1 MKFLKS
7 LTFLLIFLS
16 LVVSSITTMSFAE
29 VAIEGE
35 TEFVDL
41 IQGVYVDKKYEDL
54 PDKSVFKF
62 ENQKFKRYV
71 DLVYD
76 NDRKVIRFKPKRKG
90 SVTIRLINK
99 KDPDLI
105 IKQIK
110 VTVQKSNL
118 DKVAKE
124 VKMLLGEIE
133 GIEIK
138 VLNNRVVV
146 DGYILLAKD
155 MNRIARVLSTYE
167 VSQVQ
172 SLVRLSPL
180 TRKKITER
188 IEAEIDNPNIY
199 VTVINDFFMLEGSES
214 YAGEKKRA
222 NDIAQ
227 AHVSDV
233 LSKFAEG
240 SDRGGVQ
247 IRALRKDPNP
257 IINNIMEVR
266 ADAPAPNKMIQVV
279 VHYVELSK
287 SYSKG
292 FDFSWAPTLSDGG
305 QLTVSGENISSTNIL
320 TSLTATITNL
330 LPKLNWA
337 REHGHARVLDTMNV
351 TTEEGK
357 QGEVSSVKE
366 IIRNVAT
373 ALGGVEPR
381 KATARIS
388 IVVTPSL
395 DPVKR
400 DSVKL
405 EKLTINVGEI
415 TVASQAG
422 DETAANTMTT
432 NVTVRDRHSAAI
444 GGLMRSTSSTAY
456 NKRNPDAAQ
465 PLFRLGASKELARA
479 QSQFVFFVTP
489 IIKSNS
495 SEGIEKIKKKFRLDK

>member
-1 MKFLKS
+1 MKNFKHLFLFLS
-7 LTFLLIFLS
+7 LTFSLS
-16 LVVSSITTMSFAE
+16 FPAQAE

-41 IQGVYVDKKYEDL
+41 IQGVYSDKKYEDL
-54 PDKSVFKF
+54 PDRSVFKF
-62 ENQKFKRYV
+62 ENTKYKKYV
-71 DLVYD
+71 DLIYD

-90 SVTIRLINK
+90 SVTIRLVNK

-110 VTVQKSNL
+110 VTVQKNNL

-138 VLNNRVVV
+138 VLNNRVIV

-155 MNRIARVLSTYE
+155 MNRIARVLSTYTE
-167 VSQVQ
+167 DQVK

-180 TRKKITER
+180 TRKKIAER

-233 LSKFAEG
+233 LTKFAEANA
-240 SDRGGVQ
+240 RGGVQ
-247 IRALRKDPNP
+247 IKALRKDPNP

-266 ADAPAPNKMIQVV
+266 PDAPSPKKMIQVV

-287 SYSKG
+287 SYSRG
-292 FDFSWAPTLSDGG
+292 FDFSWAPTLTDGG
-305 QLTVSGENISSTNIL
+305 SLNVSGESLSSTNIL

-337 REHGHARVLDTMNV
+337 RQHGHARVLDTMNV
-351 TTEEGK
+351 TTEEGQ
-357 QGEVSSVKE
+357 QGEVSSIKE
-366 IIRNVAT
+366 IIRNVAN
-373 ALGGVEPR
+373 AQGGVEAR
-381 KATARIS
+381 KATARVS

-415 TVASQAG
+415 SVASQAG
-422 DETAANTMTT
+422 DETASNTMTT
-432 NVTVRDRHSAAI
+432 NITVRDRQSAAI
-444 GGLMRSTSSTAY
+444 GGLMRNNSSTSY
-456 NKRNPDAAQ
+456 NKRNPSQAQ
-465 PLFRLGASKELARA
+465 PLFRLGASKELSRA

-489 IIKSNS
+489 IIKSSS

>member
-1 MKFLKS
+1 MTVDS
-7 LTFLLIFLS
+7 AY
-16 LVVSSITTMSFAE
+16 AE

-41 IQGVYVDKKYEDL
+41 IQGVYADRKYEDL

-62 ENQKFKRYV
+62 ENQKFKKYV

-76 NDRKVIRFKPKRKG
+76 NDRKVIRFKPKKKG
-90 SVTIRLINK
+90 SVTIRLVNK

-110 VTVQKSNL
+110 VSVQKSNL

-124 VKMLLGEIE
+124 VTELLGEIE

-138 VLNNRVVV
+138 VLNNRVIV
-146 DGYILLAKD
+146 DGFILLAKD
-155 MNRIARVLSTYE
+155 MNRIARVLSTYNE
-167 VSQVQ
+167 DQVK

-180 TRKKITER
+180 TRKKIAER

-214 YAGEKKRA
+214 YDGEKQRA

-227 AHVSDV
+227 AHVSDI
-233 LSKFAEG
+233 LSKFAEKNN
-240 SDRGGVQ
+240 RGGVT
-247 IRALRKDPNP
+247 IKALRKDPNP
-257 IINNIMEVR
+257 IINNIMKVR
-266 ADAPAPNKMIQVV
+266 PNAPSPKKMIQVV

-287 SYSKG
+287 SYNKG

-305 QLTVSGENISSTNIL
+305 SLTVSGDSLSATNIL

-351 TTEEGK
+351 TTEEGQK
-357 QGEVSSVKE
+357 GEVSSNKQVV
-366 IIRNVAT
+366 RNVAT
-373 ALGGVEPR
+373 AQGGVAPR
-381 KATARIS
+381 TATAS
-388 IVVTPSL
+388 IKIEVTPSL

-405 EKLTINVGEI
+405 EGLKIEVGEI
-415 TVASQAG
+415 TVAAQSG
-422 DETAANTMTT
+422 DETASNSMVT
-432 NVTVRDRHSAAI
+432 NVTVRDRQSAAI
-444 GGLMRSTSSTAY
+444 GGLLRSTSSTAY
-456 NKRNPDAAQ
+456 NKTDDDGST
-465 PLFRLGASKELARA
+465 PLFRLGAAKELTRQ

-495 SEGIEKIKKKFRLDK
+495 SEGIERIKKKFRLDK

>member
-1 MKFLKS
+1 MKLIKV
-7 LTFLLIFLS
+7 LLFS
-16 LVVSSITTMSFAE
+16 TVFSFFIGIASYAE

-54 PDKSVFKF
+54 PDKSLFKF
-62 ENQKFKRYV
+62 ENTKFKKYV
-71 DLVYD
+71 DLIYD
-76 NDRKVIRFKPKRKG
+76 NDRKVIRYKPKRKG
-90 SVTIRLINK
+90 SVTIRLVNK

-118 DKVAKE
+118 DKIAKE
-124 VKMLLGEIE
+124 VTMLLGEIE

-155 MNRIARVLSTYE
+155 MNRIARVLDTYPE
-167 VSQVQ
+167 AQVK

-180 TRKKITER
+180 TRKKIAER

-227 AHVSDV
+227 AHVSDI
-233 LSKFAEG
+233 LTKFAEK
-240 SDRGGVQ
+240 SERGGVQ
-247 IRALRKDPNP
+247 IKALRKDPNP

-266 ADAPAPNKMIQVV
+266 PDAPPAKKMIQVV

-305 QLTVSGENISSTNIL
+305 NLTVSGDTISSTNIL

-357 QGEVSSVKE
+357 VGKVSSVKE
-366 IIRNVAT
+366 IVRNVAT
-373 ALGGVEPR
+373 ALGGIEPR
-381 KATARIS
+381 RATAKIS
-388 IVVTPSL
+388 VSVKPSL

-405 EKLTINVGEI
+405 EDLEINVGEI

-422 DETAANTMTT
+422 DETAANIINT
-432 NVTVRDRHSAAI
+432 NITVRDRQSAAI

-456 NKRNPDAAQ
+456 NKRNPDQAQ

-489 IIKSNS
+489 IIKANS